1 MTAVTGG
8 EAVHEAEA
16 LAADLEGRLTKKNLE
31 EWKLV
36 VGSYVRCQIF
46 PRKQWV
52 KDEEIEWGSELQK
65 IICKKTLK
73 RFPTKWE
80 QFWVEHGGME
90 VVRMTIGRRRQSSA
104 EGQKKNFQS
113 K

>member
-1 MTAVTGG
+1 MAVQEG
-8 EAVHEAEA
+8 EA
-16 LAADLEGRLTKKNLE
+16 LAADIEGRLTPKNLE
-31 EWKLV
+31 EWKEV
-36 VGSYVRCQIF
+36 VANYVRCNIF

-52 KDEEIEWGSELQK
+52 KDEEIKWGSDLQK

-80 QFWVEHGGME
+80 KCWVEQGGME

-104 EGQKKNFQS
+104 DGQTKNFQS